1 MEEMGLAE
9 QSAGDMLAQVV
20 DMLRQGATAE
30 QLLQMGVPMEVIR
43 MAMEEMDRAA
53 TPEVTNGG
61 MQGMA
66 TVNTLQGM

>member
-43 MAMEEMDRAA
+43 MAMQEMDRAA
-53 TPEVTNGG
+53 APEVTNGG

>member
-30 QLLQMGVPMEVIR
+30 QLLQMGVPMEMIK
-43 MAMEEMDRAA
+43 MAMQEMDRTAA
-53 TPEVTNGG
+53 PEVTNGG

-66 TVNTLQGM
+66 TVNTLQGL